1 MTELVSVIMPTYN
14 CGRFI
19 RESINSV
26 LTQTYTDWEL
36 LIVDDCST
44 DDTESIVRSYN
55 DSRIRYTRN
64 EENLGAA
71 LTRNKA
77 LKNAKGRY
85 IAFLDSDDVWAPEK
99 FKRQIAFMQANN
111 YAFTYHDYI
120 EIDEASQSIGRYVS
134 GKKRLR
140 PFDMKCCCWPGCLSV
155 MYDAQKIG
163 LIQIPDIKKNNDSAL
178 WLQVIQKADCYLLPE
193 KLAKYR
199 RRTGSIT
206 PTSVWQKIGW
216 HYILFHEGAK
226 MNPLA
231 SVFWMCMNII
241 GNSYKKLF
249 YVKRYETI

>member
-1 MTELVSVIMPTYN
+1 MELVSIIMPTYN

-19 RESINSV
+19 KESIDSV
-26 LTQTYTDWEL
+26 LSQTFTNWEL
-36 LIVDDCST
+36 IIVDDCSN
-44 DDTESIVRSYN
+44 DDTQDIVHSYI
-55 DSRIRYTRN
+55 DPRIHYWQN
-64 EENLGAA
+64 EQNMGAA

-77 LKNAKGRY
+77 LRKAKGRY
-85 IAFLDSDDVWAPEK
+85 IAFLDSDDIWTPTKLEH
-99 FKRQIAFMQANN
+99 QLAFMQNHN

-120 EIDEASQSIGRYVS
+120 EIDEASQPIGRHVS
-134 GKKRLR
+134 GKKHLR

-155 MYDAQKIG
+155 MYDAQQIG

-199 RRTGSIT
+199 RRTGSIS
-206 PTSVWQKIGW
+206 PTSVWEKIGW

-226 MNPLA
+226 MNSLL

-249 YVKRYETI
+249 YVKRYETL